1 MWRKLFV
8 PVTPTRLDAVLGL
21 IGGIGCAVIA
31 AVNAVLG
38 YWWFAL
44 CFAVLAV
51 GPLWNA
57 WRYFR
62 RVRGETIVK
71 DGESR

>member
-8 PVTPTRLDAVLGL
+8 PATPTRLDAVLGL
-21 IGGIGCAVIA
+21 VGGGGCAVTA
-31 AVNAVLG
+31 ATNAVLG
-38 YWWFAL
+38 YWWPAL
-44 CFAVLAV
+44 AFAVISA

-62 RVRGETIVK
+62 REGAETAVR

>member
-8 PVTPTRLDAVLGL
+8 PATPTRLDAVLGL
-21 IGGIGCAVIA
+21 VGGGVCAAIA
-31 AVNAVLG
+31 LTNAVLG
-38 YWWFAL
+38 YWWPALWFA
-44 CFAVLAV
+44 AISA
-51 GPLWNA
+51 GPLWHV

-62 RVRGETIVK
+62 RVRAEPVVR